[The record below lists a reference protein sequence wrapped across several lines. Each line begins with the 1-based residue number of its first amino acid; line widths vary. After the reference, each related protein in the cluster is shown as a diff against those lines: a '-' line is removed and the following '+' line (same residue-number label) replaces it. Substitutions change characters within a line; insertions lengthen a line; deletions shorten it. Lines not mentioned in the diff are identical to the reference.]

1 MRNEDMIMTNGVLW
15 FMEMVGFSDLVRCEL
30 GSQWACI
37 PLGPF
42 CALLTLLFALLFK
55 VPFFR

>member
-1 MRNEDMIMTNGVLW
+1 MIMTNGVLW